1 MENQMFRKRSMSEL
15 NRISEEAFSQETK
28 SPFVFVLDSI
38 RSLNNVGSVFRTADS
53 FNAAHICLCGVTGT
67 PPHRDINKTAL
78 GATET
83 VAWSQFP
90 SIENCLKYL
99 KSEGFFLYA
108 IEQTHGSIELHQI
121 HFESDKKYA
130 FILGN
135 EVSGVSDEALQLVD
149 GVIEIPQFGT
159 KHSLNV
165 SVTAGIIAWHY
176 VNQMLV
182 ESR

>member
-1 MENQMFRKRSMSEL
+1 MSEL
-15 NRISEEAFSQETK
+15 NRLSEEAFSQETK

-53 FNAAHICLCGVTGT
+53 FSATHIYLCGVTGT

-83 VAWSQFP
+83 VAWSHFP
-90 SIENCLKYL
+90 SIENCLEKL
-99 KSEGFFLYA
+99 KEEGYFIYA
-108 IEQTHGSIELHQI
+108 IEQTHGSIDLHHI
-121 HFESDKKYA
+121 HFEADKKYA

-135 EVSGVSDEALQLVD
+135 EVSGVSDEALDLVD

-176 VNQMLV
+176 VNQNL
-182 ESR
+182 SQK

>member
-1 MENQMFRKRSMSEL
+1 M
-15 NRISEEAFSQETK
+15 
-28 SPFVFVLDSI
+28 
-38 RSLNNVGSVFRTADS
+38 
-53 FNAAHICLCGVTGT
+53 
-67 PPHRDINKTAL
+67 
-78 GATET
+78 
-83 VAWSQFP
+83 
-90 SIENCLKYL
+90 
-99 KSEGFFLYA
+99 
-108 IEQTHGSIELHQI
+108 ELHQI
-121 HFESDKKYA
+121 HFDANQKYA